1 MSRRYLILCGFLLP
15 GISLAQEKQ
24 VFTCDAV
31 LGGKIQ
37 HKLKIEMLAGKI
49 TDFRYT
55 SIAPNGHSCDIG
67 AKRNRKNSDW
77 QDEGQSTVISTRA
90 LGQDSG
96 TVRIEKGGN
105 SYKLTVLSPL
115 DLSCGLQGYIAPIV
129 ILHTNNKKCEL
140 HEAEKNTKWASLWV
154 YSDGKSPDTLSFPR
168 FQGH

>member
-105 SYKLTVLSPL
+105 SYKLTVLSSI

-129 ILHTNNKKCEL
+129 ILHTSNKKCEL
-140 HEAEKNTKWASLWV
+140 HEAEKNTK
-154 YSDGKSPDTLSFPR
+154 
-168 FQGH
+168 